1 MAKRIVNGGATVTV
15 KKTIMK
21 RRKKK
26 TIHKV
31 VDYLISDSYL
41 FAPLISS
48 NPPFNYS
55 RSTPKGI
62 EFRER
67 RKDNRSLVKKIE
79 DYLKS
84 DCYMYAPLIFPQ
96 TRGRGCLKK
105 VTTEIMSESAANMK
119 ESRTICTPDNQLAK
133 DSPRFQIFSL
143 RKLCG
148 H

>member
-84 DCYMYAPLIFPQ
+84 DCYI
-96 TRGRGCLKK
+96 
-105 VTTEIMSESAANMK
+105 AN
-119 ESRTICTPDNQLAK
+119 
-133 DSPRFQIFSL
+133 
-143 RKLCG
+143 
-148 H
+148 

>member
-84 DCYMYAPLIFPQ
+84 DCYMHLSQRLDCSI
-96 TRGRGCLKK
+96 L
-105 VTTEIMSESAANMK
+105 E
-119 ESRTICTPDNQLAK
+119 CTQFWILLQL
-133 DSPRFQIFSL
+133 L
-143 RKLCG
+143 L
-148 H
+148 